1 MKILV
6 PTKRVPS
13 TDEAVRIRPDGS
25 GIEDAGLAYMINPFD
40 AIALEEALH
49 IREQRGSDVEVI
61 AVGIGNADFESE
73 LRTALAMGADRALRV
88 DFDGSL
94 DPWSVAQVLAAVVR
108 REKPNLVLMGKQA
121 VDDDANQAGQML
133 AGVLDWPQATF
144 ASKIEFVEPARLSV
158 ARETDRGLET
168 ILIQLPA
175 VITTDLRPERAALCF
190 AARPDESE
198 EAANRNDFMPG
209 SRRIARTKGAACAPR
224 TSHHRSDMRARRRRG
239 RTCAQASIRGE
250 SNLSAGRALLRRTMT
265 ILVVAEHDGTK
276 VRSGVYSALTVARD
290 LAKNSGDNVELLVL
304 GSGLDSVA
312 ADAARFA
319 HVSSLTIRC

>member
-13 TDEAVRIRPDGS
+13 SDERVRIRPDGS

-61 AVGIGNADFESE
+61 AVGVGNADFENE
-73 LRTALAMGADRALRV
+73 LHTALAMGADRALRI

-94 DPWSVAQVLAAVVR
+94 DPWSVATVLAAVAQ

-168 ILIQLPA
+168 ILIRLPA
-175 VITTDLRPERAALCF
+175 VITTDLRLNEPRYASLPALMKAKKRPIETVSCQDLGISPEAKVRLV
-190 AARPDESE
+190 RLEPVTID
-198 EAANRNDFMPG
+198 
-209 SRRIARTKGAACAPR
+209 
-224 TSHHRSDMRARRRRG
+224 
-239 RTCAQASIRGE
+239 RTCER
-250 SNLSAGRALLRRTMT
+250 
-265 ILVVAEHDGTK
+265 VV
-276 VRSGVYSALTVARD
+276 
-290 LAKNSGDNVELLVL
+290 
-304 GSGLDSVA
+304 
-312 ADAARFA
+312 DAAELVHKLRYDA
-319 HVSSLTIRC
+319 KVI